1 MGVLNNS
8 MWNVASG
15 ASGFYEHQ
23 IAKSVRITA
32 PSGTSSSN
40 GRLTRTVGTVDS
52 NVHFTL
58 NFWIKRNAI
67 GGTNPVASARLL
79 NLFTPRSGT
88 SGSTLHEFGF
98 AATGSYGAGDAFVI
112 TNTNTGAYVL
122 STHNLF
128 RDTSAWYNIH
138 IQADL
143 DNGTAGE
150 KLKIY
155 VNGTEA
161 SYNVDNRA
169 NFTAFGGMVAGA
181 WTIGDYYNYG
191 YPIQSHLAQFC
202 FIDGTTVAV
211 SSFGET
217 KNGVWVPKDPSGLTF
232 GSEGYL
238 LNFEASGDLGN
249 DSSGNNNDWT
259 SVNLS
264 AHDQVIDSPTF
275 GSSSSGNFP
284 LWSPLFKGLNAAS
297 LTEGNTRMDCSTGG
311 KGAMTSWAIPTGTK
325 YYIECLVEH
334 VTNFNIVFG
343 IANTLFDISDYDE
356 SDASMNGILFRAN
369 SASSWDTCGLTN
381 GSRGSFGSNVG
392 QTAGRVLAMTVNRVD
407 NEIKMYLDNSL
418 KHTISISAT
427 EVYHVACTT
436 DGGDNASVHM
446 NINAGHDSTGAGD
459 FSAGSAT
466 DENGFGNFQHA
477 PPSGFL
483 ALCSANLTVAT
494 EVDPAQDVSP
504 NQFFDTVI
512 YTGDGGTNTSIT
524 SLNFQPDWLLIKN
537 RDVTD
542 GWLNQNSVSGVGVTH
557 EWNDDGPYESET
569 DCIKSFNSDGWTMS
583 NDHKVNANTEKYVAY
598 GWKKSADAGFD
609 IVEYSGTGSTNAV
622 SHSLGAAPDCIMMHL
637 KSGSDWDS
645 TMYFNSPNMGVGKG
659 VFMTLANAA
668 QATQYMTAT
677 SSSTFTP
684 TSSANSDGRVYVA
697 YLFRSIDGYSKF
709 GEFEGNADA
718 DGPMVYTGFRP
729 KFVWFKAIDQA
740 ENWQIRDTARNPQN
754 IGSALRIYWNTT
766 SANASASTASPID
779 FLANGFKVR
788 GSNTEIN
795 SNTIIY
801 GAVADVPFK
810 YNTTL

>member
-15 ASGFYEHQ
+15 ASNFYEHQ
-23 IAKSVRITA
+23 IANSARIPAT
-32 PSGTSSSN
+32 SSTSSSN

-58 NFWIKRNAI
+58 NFWIKRSAI
-67 GGTNPVASARLL
+67 YGLNPVTSARLL

-169 NFTAFGGMVAGA
+169 NFTAFAGMVAGA

-191 YPIQSHLAQFC
+191 YPIQSYLAQFC

-259 SVNLS
+259 SVNMA
-264 AHDQVIDSPTF
+264 AHDQMKDTPTF
-275 GSSSSGNFP
+275 GSSNAGNFAT
-284 LWSPLFKGLNAAS
+284 LSNLFKTSNILYR
-297 LTEGNTRMDCSTGG
+297 EGNLAWTGSANERG
-311 KGAMTSWAIPTGTK
+311 MMSNWAIPIGSKVYFEYYASAWAGSENDTQILGVNQGHAALIGGDRGGDETAYSYRSNGYKAILTTKSVYGSEVSWGTG
-325 YYIECLVEH
+325 
-334 VTNFNIVFG
+334 NI
-343 IANTLFDISDYDE
+343 ISCAVD
-356 SDASMNGILFRAN
+356 
-369 SASSWDTCGLTN
+369 
-381 GSRGSFGSNVG
+381 
-392 QTAGRVLAMTVNRVD
+392 RVN
-407 NEIKMYLDNSL
+407 
-418 KHTISISAT
+418 HTINFAKNNSYQGTFAISAT
-427 EVYHVACTT
+427 MDLYPYVGNGGGTSVAGGYINFGA
-436 DGGDNASVHM
+436 DGTFAGTKTAGGNA
-446 NINAGHDSTGAGD
+446 
-459 FSAGSAT
+459 
-466 DENGFGNFQHA
+466 DENGYGNFIYA

-483 ALCSANLTVAT
+483 AMCSANLTVAT
-494 EVDPAQDVSP
+494 EVDPAEDVSP
-504 NQFFDTVI
+504 NKFFDTVI

-569 DCIKSFNSDGWTMS
+569 DCIKSFNSNGWTMS

-659 VFMTLANAA
+659 VFITLANAA
-668 QATQYMTAT
+668 QSTQYMTAT
-677 SSSTFTP
+677 SSSNFTP

-709 GEFEGNADA
+709 GEFEGNADV
-718 DGPMVYTGFRP
+718 DGPMIYTGFRP

>member
-1 MGVLNNS
+1 M
-8 MWNVASG
+8 A
-15 ASGFYEHQ
+15 
-23 IAKSVRITA
+23 
-32 PSGTSSSN
+32 
-40 GRLTRTVGTVDS
+40 
-52 NVHFTL
+52 
-58 NFWIKRNAI
+58 
-67 GGTNPVASARLL
+67 
-79 NLFTPRSGT
+79 
-88 SGSTLHEFGF
+88 
-98 AATGSYGAGDAFVI
+98 
-112 TNTNTGAYVL
+112 
-122 STHNLF
+122 
-128 RDTSAWYNIH
+128 
-138 IQADL
+138 
-143 DNGTAGE
+143 
-150 KLKIY
+150 
-155 VNGTEA
+155 
-161 SYNVDNRA
+161 
-169 NFTAFGGMVAGA
+169 
-181 WTIGDYYNYG
+181 
-191 YPIQSHLAQFC
+191 
-202 FIDGTTVAV
+202 
-211 SSFGET
+211 
-217 KNGVWVPKDPSGLTF
+217 
-232 GSEGYL
+232 
-238 LNFEASGDLGN
+238 
-249 DSSGNNNDWT
+249 
-259 SVNLS
+259 
-264 AHDQVIDSPTF
+264 AHDQMKDTPTF
-275 GSSSSGNFP
+275 GSDNAGNFAT
-284 LWSPLFKGLNAAS
+284 LSNLFKTSNILYR
-297 LTEGNTRMDCSTGG
+297 EGNLAWTGSANERG
-311 KGAMTSWAIPTGTK
+311 MMSNWAIPVGSKVYFEYYASAWAGSENDTQILGVNQGHAALIGGDRGGDETAYSYRSNGYKAILTTKSVYGSEVSWGTG
-325 YYIECLVEH
+325 
-334 VTNFNIVFG
+334 NI
-343 IANTLFDISDYDE
+343 ISCAVD
-356 SDASMNGILFRAN
+356 
-369 SASSWDTCGLTN
+369 
-381 GSRGSFGSNVG
+381 
-392 QTAGRVLAMTVNRVD
+392 RVN
-407 NEIKMYLDNSL
+407 
-418 KHTISISAT
+418 HTINFAKNNSYQGTFAISAT
-427 EVYHVACTT
+427 MDLYPFVGNGGGTSVAGGYINFGA
-436 DGGDNASVHM
+436 DGTFAGTKTAGGNA
-446 NINAGHDSTGAGD
+446 
-459 FSAGSAT
+459 
-466 DENGFGNFQHA
+466 DENGYGNFIYA

-483 ALCSANLTVAT
+483 AMCSANLTVAT
-494 EVDPAQDVSP
+494 EVDPAEDVSP
-504 NQFFDTVI
+504 NKFFDTVI
-512 YTGDGGTNTSIT
+512 YTGDGGANTSIT

-569 DCIKSFNSDGWTMS
+569 DCIKSFNSNGWTMS

-645 TMYFNSPNMGVGKG
+645 TMYFNSPNMGLGKG

-718 DGPMVYTGFRP
+718 DGPMIYTGFRP

>member
-15 ASGFYEHQ
+15 ASNFYEHQ
-23 IAKSVRITA
+23 IANSARIPAT
-32 PSGTSSSN
+32 SSTSSSN

-58 NFWIKRNAI
+58 NFWIKRSAI
-67 GGTNPVASARLL
+67 YGLNPVGGARLL

-98 AATGSYGAGDAFVI
+98 AATGSYGGGDAFAI

-169 NFTAFGGMVAGA
+169 NFTAFAGMVAGA

-191 YPIQSHLAQFC
+191 YPIQSYLAQFC

-259 SVNLS
+259 SVNMA
-264 AHDQVIDSPTF
+264 AHDQMKDTPTF
-275 GSSSSGNFP
+275 GSDNAGNFAT
-284 LWSPLFKGLNAAS
+284 LSNLFKTSNILYR
-297 LTEGNTRMDCSTGG
+297 EGNLAWTGSANERG
-311 KGAMTSWAIPTGTK
+311 MMSNWAIPVGSKVYFEYYASAWAGSENDTQILGVNQAHAALISGDRGGDETAYSYRSNGYKAILTTKSVYGSEVSWGTGSIISCAVDRVNHTINFAKNNSYQGTFAISDSLDLYPFVGNGGGTSVAGGYINFGADGTFAGTK
-325 YYIECLVEH
+325 
-334 VTNFNIVFG
+334 
-343 IANTLFDISDYDE
+343 
-356 SDASMNGILFRAN
+356 
-369 SASSWDTCGLTN
+369 
-381 GSRGSFGSNVG
+381 
-392 QTAGRVLAMTVNRVD
+392 TAG
-407 NEIKMYLDNSL
+407 
-418 KHTISISAT
+418 
-427 EVYHVACTT
+427 
-436 DGGDNASVHM
+436 GNA
-446 NINAGHDSTGAGD
+446 
-459 FSAGSAT
+459 
-466 DENGFGNFQHA
+466 DENGYGNFIYA

-483 ALCSANLTVAT
+483 AMCSANLTVAT
-494 EVDPAQDVSP
+494 EVDPAEDVSP
-504 NQFFDTVI
+504 NKFFDTVI
-512 YTGDGGTNTSIT
+512 YTGDGGANTSIT

-645 TMYFNSPNMGVGKG
+645 TMYFNSPNMGTGKG

-718 DGPMVYTGFRP
+718 DGPMIYTGFRP

>member
-15 ASGFYEHQ
+15 ASNFYEHQ
-23 IAKSVRITA
+23 IANSARIPAT
-32 PSGTSSSN
+32 SSTSSSN

-58 NFWIKRNAI
+58 NFWIKRSAI
-67 GGTNPVASARLL
+67 YGLNPVGGARLL

-98 AATGSYGAGDAFVI
+98 AATGSYGGGDAFAI

-169 NFTAFGGMVAGA
+169 NFTAFAGMVAGA

-191 YPIQSHLAQFC
+191 YPIQSYLAQFC

-259 SVNLS
+259 SVNMA
-264 AHDQVIDSPTF
+264 AHDQMKDTPTF
-275 GSSSSGNFP
+275 GSDNAGNFAT
-284 LWSPLFKGLNAAS
+284 LSNLFKTSNILYR
-297 LTEGNTRMDCSTGG
+297 EGNLAWTGSANERG
-311 KGAMTSWAIPTGTK
+311 MMSNWAIPVGSKVYFEYYASAWAGSENDTQILGVNQAHAALISGDRGGDETAYSYRSNGYKAILTTKSVYGSEVSWGTGSIISCAVDRVNHTINFAKNNSYQGTFAISDSLDLYPFVGNGGGTSVAGGYINFGADGTFAGTK
-325 YYIECLVEH
+325 
-334 VTNFNIVFG
+334 
-343 IANTLFDISDYDE
+343 
-356 SDASMNGILFRAN
+356 
-369 SASSWDTCGLTN
+369 
-381 GSRGSFGSNVG
+381 
-392 QTAGRVLAMTVNRVD
+392 TAG
-407 NEIKMYLDNSL
+407 
-418 KHTISISAT
+418 
-427 EVYHVACTT
+427 
-436 DGGDNASVHM
+436 GNA
-446 NINAGHDSTGAGD
+446 
-459 FSAGSAT
+459 
-466 DENGFGNFQHA
+466 DENGYGNFIYA

-483 ALCSANLTVAT
+483 AMCSANLTVAT
-494 EVDPAQDVSP
+494 EVDPAEDVSP
-504 NQFFDTVI
+504 NKFFDTVI
-512 YTGDGGTNTSIT
+512 YTGDGGANTSIT

-645 TMYFNSPNMGVGKG
+645 TMYFNSPNMGTGKG